1 MKDISYL
8 VKNKCL
14 EYLKITDMEYYK
26 RIAQK
31 FENFIN

>member
-1 MKDISYL
+1 MSSIKEISYL

-14 EYLKITDMEYYK
+14 EHLKITDMEYYK

-31 FENFIN
+31 F